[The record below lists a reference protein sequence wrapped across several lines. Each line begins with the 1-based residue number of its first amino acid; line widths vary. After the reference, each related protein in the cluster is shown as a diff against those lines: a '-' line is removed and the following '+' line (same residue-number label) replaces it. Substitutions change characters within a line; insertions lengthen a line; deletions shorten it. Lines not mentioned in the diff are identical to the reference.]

1 MPYPYCIFW
10 HERVMSVSQFIF
22 YPINRSP
29 VLTAAGEALK
39 RKGYGVVSH
48 PCESVRYLLLP
59 VPSFDDQGNLKGG
72 GDLNAAL
79 SKLPKTVTIIGGNLP
94 KDRFPGYKTID
105 LLKDPT
111 YLADNA
117 AITAYCAVRLAM
129 MELPVML
136 RGCQALIIG
145 WGRIGRCLAALLWA
159 MEADVTIAARSEKQR
174 AMAHALGY
182 QAEDTALLGHNLNGY
197 RLIFNTA
204 PAPVLSEEQVSHC
217 RDNCL
222 KIDLASTLGIAGTH
236 VIWARGLPGKDAP
249 ESSGKLIAKTA
260 IRLIEKEKAQ

>member
-1 MPYPYCIFW
+1 
-10 HERVMSVSQFIF
+10 MSRLIF
-22 YPINRSP
+22 YPINNTS
-29 VLTAAGEALK
+29 VLSAAGEALK
-39 RKGYGVVSH
+39 RKGYGVVSQ
-48 PCESVRYLLLP
+48 PCESVTHLLLP
-59 VPSFDDQGNLKGG
+59 VPSFDDRGNLKGG
-72 GDLNAAL
+72 GDLDKAL
-79 SKLPKTVTIIGGNLP
+79 GKLPKNITIIGGNLP
-94 KDRFPGYKTID
+94 HGRFLGYKTID

-136 RGCQALIIG
+136 RGCRVLIIG

-159 MEADVTIAARSEKQR
+159 LEADVTIAARGEDQR

-182 QAEDTALLGHNLNGY
+182 QAEDTTLLGENLNGY

-222 KIDLASTLGIAGTH
+222 KIDLASVLGIAGKH

-260 IRLIEKEKAQ
+260 IRLIEKERCL

>member
-1 MPYPYCIFW
+1 
-10 HERVMSVSQFIF
+10 MSKLIF
-22 YPINRSP
+22 YPMNQSP
-29 VLTAAGEALK
+29 VLQAAAESLK
-39 RKGYGVVSH
+39 RKGYCVVSQ
-48 PCESVRYLLLP
+48 PCESITHLLLP
-59 VPSFDDQGNLKGG
+59 VPSFDDLGNLKGG
-72 GDLNAAL
+72 GDLDCVL
-79 SKLPKTVTIIGGNLP
+79 KTLPRSVTIIGGNLP
-94 KDRFPGYKTID
+94 KDRFCGYKTID
-105 LLKDPT
+105 LLKDAT

-136 RGCQALIIG
+136 RGCRVLIIG

-159 MEADVTIAARSEKQR
+159 LEADVTIAARREEQR

-182 QAEDTALLGHNLNGY
+182 QTEDTEHLVQTLNNY
-197 RLIFNTA
+197 RIIFNTA
-204 PAPVLSEEQVSHC
+204 PAPVLSEEQISHC

-236 VIWARGLPGKDAP
+236 VIWARGLPGKDMP

-260 IRLIEKEKAQ
+260 IRLIEKERTL

>member
-1 MPYPYCIFW
+1 
-10 HERVMSVSQFIF
+10 MSKLIF
-22 YPINRSP
+22 YPINSSP
-29 VLTAAGEALK
+29 VLCAAAEALK
-39 RKGYGVVSH
+39 RKGYCVVSQ
-48 PCESVRYLLLP
+48 PCESVTHLLLP
-59 VPSFDDQGNLKGG
+59 VPSFDDHGNLKGG
-72 GDLNAAL
+72 GNLPLML
-79 SKLPKTVTIIGGNLP
+79 SILPKTVTIIGGNLP
-94 KDRFPGYKTID
+94 KDCFPGYKTID

-129 MELPVML
+129 MELPLML
-136 RGCQALIIG
+136 RGCRVLIIG
-145 WGRIGRCLAALLWA
+145 WGRIGRCLAAMLWA
-159 MEADVTIAARSEKQR
+159 MEADVTIAARREDQR

-182 QAEDTALLGHNLNGY
+182 QAEDTATLGHNLNTF

-204 PAPVLSEEQVSHC
+204 PASVLTDEQVSHC

-222 KIDLASTLGIAGTH
+222 KIDLASVKGIAGDH

-260 IRLIEKEKAQ
+260 IRLIEKERTV

>member
-1 MPYPYCIFW
+1 MIP
-10 HERVMSVSQFIF
+10 VSKLIF

-29 VLTAAGEALK
+29 VLCAAEEALK
-39 RKGYGVVSH
+39 RKGYGVVNL
-48 PCESVRYLLLP
+48 PCESVTHLLLP
-59 VPSFDDQGNLKGG
+59 VPSFDDQGNLNGG
-72 GDLNAAL
+72 GDLESVLA
-79 SKLPKTVTIIGGNLP
+79 KLPKTITIIGGNLP
-94 KDRFPGYKTID
+94 KNRFPGYKTID
-105 LLKDPT
+105 LLKDAT

-136 RGCQALIIG
+136 RGCQVLIIG

-159 MEADVTIAARSEKQR
+159 LEADVTIAARREDQR

-182 QAEDTALLGHNLNGY
+182 QAEDTEQLGHNLNGF

-204 PAPVLSEEQVSHC
+204 PAPVLSEEQISHC

-222 KIDLASTLGIAGTH
+222 KIDLASTLGIAGKH

-249 ESSGKLIAKTA
+249 ESSGRLIAKTA
-260 IRLIEKEKAQ
+260 IRLIEKERTL

>member
-1 MPYPYCIFW
+1 
-10 HERVMSVSQFIF
+10 MSKLIF
-22 YPINRSP
+22 YPINHSP
-29 VLTAAGEALK
+29 VLLAAGETLK

-48 PCESVRYLLLP
+48 PCESVTHLLLP
-59 VPSFDDQGNLKGG
+59 VPSFDDAGNLKGG
-72 GDLNAAL
+72 SSLDDAL
-79 SKLPKTVTIIGGNLP
+79 SHLPRSVTVIGGNLP
-94 KDRFPGYKTID
+94 KDRLDGYKTID

-136 RGCQALIIG
+136 RGSQVLIIG

-159 MEADVTIAARSEKQR
+159 LEADVTIAARKETDR

-182 QAEDTALLGHNLNGY
+182 HVEDASALGHNLNGF

-222 KIDLASTLGIAGTH
+222 KIDLASTLGISGSH

>member
-1 MPYPYCIFW
+1 ML
-10 HERVMSVSQFIF
+10 H
-22 YPINRSP
+22 
-29 VLTAAGEALK
+29 AAAETLK

-48 PCESVRYLLLP
+48 PCESTTHLLLP
-59 VPSFDDQGNLKGG
+59 VPSFDDSGNLKGG
-72 GDLNAAL
+72 GDLEGVLSAL
-79 SKLPKTVTIIGGNLP
+79 PRSITIIGGNLP
-94 KDRFPGYKTID
+94 KDKFREYKTID
-105 LLKDPT
+105 LLKDAT

-136 RGCQALIIG
+136 RGCQVLIIG
-145 WGRIGRCLAALLWA
+145 WGRIARCLAALLWA
-159 MEADVTIAARSEKQR
+159 LESDVTIAARQEEHR

-182 QAEDTALLGHNLNGY
+182 HAEDTEQLGHNLNNY

-204 PAPVLSEEQVSHC
+204 PAPVLCEEQVSHC

-222 KIDLASTLGIAGTH
+222 KIDLASTLGIAGKH
-236 VIWARGLPGKDAP
+236 VIWARGLPGKDMP

-260 IRLIEKEKAQ
+260 IRLIEKERTL

>member
-1 MPYPYCIFW
+1 MW
-10 HERVMSVSQFIF
+10 HERVICVSQLIF
-22 YPINRSP
+22 YPINHSP
-29 VLTAAGEALK
+29 VLHAASEALK
-39 RKGYGVVSH
+39 RKGYGVVDQ
-48 PCESVRYLLLP
+48 PCESVTHLLLP
-59 VPSFDDQGNLKGG
+59 VPSFDDHGNLKGG
-72 GDLNAAL
+72 GDLQTVLA
-79 SKLPKTVTIIGGNLP
+79 KLTKAVTIVGGNLP

-105 LLKDPT
+105 LLQDAT

-136 RGCQALIIG
+136 RGCQVLIIG

-159 MEADVTIAARSEKQR
+159 LEADVTIAARGEDQR

-182 QAEDTALLGHNLNGY
+182 QAEDTALLGENLNKY

-204 PAPVLSEEQVSHC
+204 PAPVLSEEQISHC

-222 KIDLASTLGIAGTH
+222 KIDLASTLGIAGKH

-260 IRLIEKEKAQ
+260 IRLIEKERCL

>member
-1 MPYPYCIFW
+1 
-10 HERVMSVSQFIF
+10 MSGYIF

-29 VLTAAGEALK
+29 VLRAASETLK
-39 RKGYGVVSH
+39 SKGYGVVDQ
-48 PCESVRYLLLP
+48 PCDGVTHLLLP
-59 VPSFDDQGNLKGG
+59 VPSFDTEGKVRGG
-72 GDLNAAL
+72 GDADAVLSAL
-79 SKLPKTVTIIGGNLP
+79 PRNTVILGGNIP
-94 KDRFPGYKTID
+94 PNRFPGHTVCD

-117 AITAYCAVRLAM
+117 AITAYCAARLAM

-136 RGCQALIIG
+136 RGCQVLIIG

-159 MEADVTIAARSEKQR
+159 LEAEVTVAARKETDR

-182 QAEDTALLGHNLNGY
+182 KAEDPLTLGHNLNNF

-204 PAPVLSEEQVSHC
+204 PATVLSEEQAAHC
-217 RDNCL
+217 RENCL
-222 KIDLASTLGIAGTH
+222 KIDLASQRGIAGSH

-249 ESSGKLIAKTA
+249 ESSGKLIAKSA
-260 IRLIEKEKAQ
+260 IRLIGRKENEV